1 MAQNYVKVNQWIM
14 KENFGFGYQLSDDTY
29 GQLLPDK
36 SLMFTCF
43 DHIRYKDARSDSMT
57 ILYQRDLDLLS
68 PQVYKRFKML
78 KWF

>member
-14 KENFGFGYQLSDDTY
+14 KENFGFGYRLSDDTY

-43 DHIRYKDARSDSMT
+43 DHIRYKDSRSDSMT